1 MQWDDSANGGF
12 TAGTPWFAVNP
23 NYTQIN
29 AASQVGAAGSVYEYY
44 RELIRLRHT
53 MDVIVYGRFDLLLPD
68 SDEVFAYTRTLGE
81 EKLLVL
87 CNFTGGDVKAE
98 LPEELKRAEKTYII
112 GNYGDR
118 PADAGRLRPY
128 EAVVYRTETE

>member
-1 MQWDDSANGGF
+1 M
-12 TAGTPWFAVNP
+12 NP

-29 AASQVGAAGSVYEYY
+29 AASQVGADGSVYEYY

-87 CNFTGGDVKAE
+87 CNFTAADVKAE

>member
-1 MQWDDSANGGF
+1 MAAIHARSRDNARTPMQWDGSANGGF
-12 TAGTPWFAVNP
+12 TTGTPWFAVNP

-68 SDEVFAYTRTLGE
+68 SDEVFAYTRTLGA

-98 LPEELKRAEKTYII
+98 LPEELKLSLIHI
-112 GNYGDR
+112 
-118 PADAGRLRPY
+118 
-128 EAVVYRTETE
+128 